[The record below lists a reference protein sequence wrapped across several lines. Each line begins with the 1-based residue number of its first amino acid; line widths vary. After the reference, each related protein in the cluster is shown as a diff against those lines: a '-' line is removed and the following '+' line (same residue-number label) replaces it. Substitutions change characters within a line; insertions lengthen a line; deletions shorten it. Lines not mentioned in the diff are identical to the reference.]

1 MTKLKCRNANCDK
14 VFANTSNRLRHEKQ
28 ANHLPK
34 NNRVPNFVPDF
45 DKEKGLFL
53 VIINFII
60 YYLFYSSN

>member
-14 VFANTSNRLRHEKQ
+14 VFANASNRLRHEKQ

-34 NNRVPNFVPDF
+34 KNRTKQVVPNF

-53 VIINFII
+53 LTLSYFFCEI
-60 YYLFYSSN
+60 S